1 MDRKL
6 SCNGSTS
13 STRSPKIKKYSI
25 ELKRIYLS
33 CWYKRRF
40 VVNKLWPKCFLSVHG
55 RLFWRA
61 LFIIVH
67 SVLRKLGNSDVY
79 SFQGNCSQTKR
90 NKRKISQLQ
99 VNRRNTTL
107 TWSTFSVNVRLNIL
121 TDILF
126 DEERVKP

>member
-1 MDRKL
+1 M
-6 SCNGSTS
+6 
-13 STRSPKIKKYSI
+13 
-25 ELKRIYLS
+25 
-33 CWYKRRF
+33 F
-40 VVNKLWPKCFLSVHG
+40 VASKE
-55 RLFWRA
+55 
-61 LFIIVH
+61 IVH
-67 SVLRKLGNSDVY
+67 RQKS
-79 SFQGNCSQTKR
+79 